1 MVSNKST
8 TLLIKGIC
16 TSKGKT
22 IQAMKNTSANGVKYS
37 NGMRY
42 VTPKWKCVKGAFNG
56 SIEVTGVTKM
66 DIYEEPGNH
75 TGTNIAFKVGQKV
88 TRFELSPPEDPEPYV
103 APPVISDNSVGQPVI
118 KSLKF
123 IKGTNPPTVYK
134 LATIELSGKCTTS
147 GITLNLYWNLV
158 TGEDSSWTLVKKNI
172 ECIRG
177 MFTIQAAAFP
187 GLQYR
192 MQELPSKNYSLPW
205 ILPKGKLVN

>member
-22 IQAMKNTSANGVKYS
+22 IQAMKNTSATGVKYS

-42 VTPKWKCVKGAFNG
+42 VTPKWKCVNGAFSG

-88 TRFELSPPEDPEPYV
+88 TRFELSPPEDPAPYV
-103 APPVISDNSVGQPVI
+103 EPPVISDNSVGQPVI

-123 IKGTNPPTVYK
+123 ISGTNPPTVYK
-134 LATIELSGKCTTS
+134 LATIELSGHCTTS
-147 GITLNLYWNLV
+147 GIRLNLYWNLV
-158 TGEDSSWTLVKKNI
+158 SGEDTSWTLVKKNV
-172 ECIRG
+172 ECINAK
-177 MFTIQAAAFP
+177 FTVQAPAFP

-192 MQELPSKNYSLPW
+192 MQELPSKNYSVPW
-205 ILPKGKLVN
+205 ILPKGKIIN